1 MQRVKTKNK
10 TVFIPENTHKQN
22 LPAYLHIVCAPI

>member
-1 MQRVKTKNK
+1 MQMIKPKHK
-10 TVFIPENTHKQN
+10 TVFIPKKTHKQN